1 MNTKAVVS
9 IIIGIVIIVGI
20 FASFGFMQGPQ
31 NEEQNEIVL
40 EESIE
45 IVEKDSGDSTMEETP
60 GKQFTIELKESV
72 SVKGE

>member
-1 MNTKAVVS
+1 MNTKAVAS
-9 IIIGIVIIVGI
+9 IIIGIAIIVGI

-45 IVEKDSGDSTMEETP
+45 MVEDFGGDTKEETP

-72 SVKGE
+72 SVRGE

>member
-20 FASFGFMQGPQ
+20 FASFGFMQGP
-31 NEEQNEIVL
+31 QNEIVL